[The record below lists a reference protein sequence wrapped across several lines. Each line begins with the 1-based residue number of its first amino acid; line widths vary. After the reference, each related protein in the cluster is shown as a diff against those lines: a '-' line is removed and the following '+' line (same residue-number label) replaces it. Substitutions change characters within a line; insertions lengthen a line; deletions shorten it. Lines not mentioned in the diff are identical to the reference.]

1 MPPIDTVTDKR
12 AVLAD
17 YLRED
22 YLREDAF
29 AQQLGRALRTI
40 REWRKLGKGPPVTWV
55 GQTPLYRIEAVKD
68 WLRASEKRQPREHS
82 GRRNRT
88 GRKPSPNTP
97 LTVA

>member
-1 MPPIDTVTDKR
+1 MPPDTVTDER

-22 YLREDAF
+22 AL
-29 AQQLGRALRTI
+29 AQQLDKAVRTI
-40 REWRKLGKGPPVTWV
+40 RLWRKLGKGPPVTWI
-55 GQTPLYRIEAVKD
+55 GQTPHYRFEAVKD

-88 GRKPSPNTP
+88 GHKTHNTS
-97 LTVA
+97 LTTA